1 MHAFPSLD
9 TESDSEGAESD
20 IDFEESST
28 LASESNSESSESD
41 IESTD
46 DSELEDL
53 AKPLEEVQL
62 DADPSPAY
70 SAGMDLRI
78 FGCKQLFL
86 TFTWAG
92 GVCVWNCIVII

>member
-1 MHAFPSLD
+1 MHALPSLD

-46 DSELEDL
+46 DTRIY
-53 AKPLEEVQL
+53 KPLEEVQL
-62 DADPSPAY
+62 DPDPSPAY

-78 FGCKQLFL
+78 LV
-86 TFTWAG
+86 AN
-92 GVCVWNCIVII
+92 NCF